1 MTMVCSASLV
11 CAREYQSPTTFPNST
26 TAKVW
31 RITSAEGPGTQL
43 RALDLSRKQWTGDFD
58 GMFERRAVR
67 VLVPYSRTLYFNDK
81 GRQRGITADFIRDFE
96 KYLNQKYAKELH
108 HRPLTM
114 VMIPSTRDR
123 MLDDVADGLGDIAA
137 GNLTVTAER
146 LKVVDFV
153 AAGGLPTVSELV
165 VTGPKSPTMTSLD
178 DLAGKTVHVRK
189 ASSYYESLRSLNER
203 FQAEGKAA
211 IAITLIPDALE
222 DEDIMEMLNAGLFE
236 TIVVNDW
243 LAKIWAPILPKIHVT
258 GIVLRANERIGWAV
272 RKNSPKLDAEIREFY
287 KNYVQKQHL
296 VESRLAAYTKRIKQI
311 KDPTKTAEWKRFEQT
326 IALFEKYGSKYHF
339 DPLMLVAQGY
349 QESLLDQKARSEVG
363 AIGIM
368 QLMPATGAEMN
379 VGDITISDSNIHA
392 GAKYMDLLMTTYFP
406 DAHFSEF
413 DRPLFAFASYN
424 AGPGKIAQMRKL
436 AAKRRLDPDKWLNNV
451 ELVTAEKVGIETTT
465 YVRNIFKYYAAY
477 KLAVES
483 QAIQRKARE
492 HFTPGESKRDE
503 ERPKIKRMFTRAR
516 AAPVV

>member
-1 MTMVCSASLV
+1 MLFEQCGRLFFMAMMCSASLV
-11 CAREYQSPTTFPNST
+11 PAGEHQNPTTLPNVT
-26 TAKVW
+26 QTNVW
-31 RITSAEGPGTQL
+31 RTASADGSGTQL
-43 RALDLSRKQWTGDFD
+43 RALDLSRKTWTGDFD

-96 KYLNQKYAKELH
+96 TYLNQKYAEALH

-114 VMIPSTRDR
+114 VLIPSTRDR
-123 MLDDVADGLGDIAA
+123 MLEDVANGLGDIAA

-146 LKVVDFV
+146 LKIVDFV
-153 AAGGLPTVSELV
+153 AAGGLPTVSELL
-165 VTGPKSPTMTSLD
+165 VTGPKSPTITSLD

-189 ASSYYESLRSLNER
+189 ASSYYESLLSLNER

-211 IAITLIPDALE
+211 VAITLIPDALE
-222 DEDIMEMLNAGLFE
+222 DEDMMEMLNAGLFE

-243 LAKIWAPILPKIHVT
+243 LAKIWAPILPKIHIT
-258 GIVLRANERIGWAV
+258 GVVLRANERIGWAV
-272 RKNSPKLDAEIREFY
+272 RKNSHKLDAEIREFY
-287 KNYVQKQHL
+287 RNYVQKQHVL
-296 VESRLAAYTKRIKQI
+296 ESRLAAYTKRIKQI

-349 QESLLDQKARSEVG
+349 QESLLDQKARSDVG

-368 QLMPATGAEMN
+368 QVMPATGAEMN
-379 VGDITISDSNIHA
+379 VGDLTISDSNVHA
-392 GAKYMDLLMTTYFP
+392 GTKYMDRLMTTYFP

-424 AGPGKIAQMRKL
+424 AGPGKIAKMRKL

-451 ELVTAEKVGIETTT
+451 EIVTAEKVGIETTT

-483 QAIQRKARE
+483 QATQRQARE
-492 HFTPGESKRDE
+492 HLTQREGKGD
-503 ERPKIKRMFTRAR
+503 
-516 AAPVV
+516 AAK